1 LPELTHSILCLPA
14 TSTPIEAPHASQNL
28 PSHNNVRIS
37 RRMSPHSSGVKIYMI
52 LAVVEHEFACHHLP
66 KLCLSQSSYT
76 ISHYLHLILPIYPKR
91 SCELHPHL
99 SPAAAVLAATLSSK
113 SLKVERPTQLLN
125 LVHRR
130 QNTGFNEY
138 IYTAY
143 RNILRTL
150 SPLLHQRIVLILA
163 HEDCENSQ

>member
-1 LPELTHSILCLPA
+1 
-14 TSTPIEAPHASQNL
+14 
-28 PSHNNVRIS
+28 
-37 RRMSPHSSGVKIYMI
+37 MI
-52 LAVVEHEFACHHLP
+52 LAVVDHEFACHHLP
-66 KLCLSQSSYT
+66 KLCFSQPSYT

-91 SCELHPHL
+91 FCELHPHL
-99 SPAAAVLAATLSSK
+99 FSAAAVLAATLSSK
-113 SLKVERPTQLLN
+113 TLKVERPTQLPN

-143 RNILRTL
+143 HNILRTL

-163 HEDCENSQ
+163 HQDRENSQ